1 MRRPAIRGILILL
14 AVVLNLV
21 PALRHDGRTAGIVP
35 GFSIPASS
43 PVASTTPFFREEFI
57 NPDSPLPMSHVASIC
72 ELPGGRL
79 AVTWYSGSREGARDV
94 AIFFSTRGPG
104 ESVWS
109 MPRAIVTRESAA
121 RDLNR
126 SIKKVGNAVIFE
138 DSTGLLE
145 LLYVSI
151 TIGGWSGSALNLTTS
166 ADQGLTWTPSRR
178 LTLSPFFNFSELV
191 KNAPAAL
198 GDGNWVVPIYD
209 EFIGR
214 FPELLWLRK
223 SAGDFIVTKSRI
235 AGGQLVFQPALVTL
249 SSNTA
254 LVVLRDYGPPNK
266 ISIVRTADA
275 GRTWTSPAALDLP
288 NPNSGL
294 DALRLTDGRLL
305 LAFNDSTTGREN
317 LRLAVSV
324 DEGRTWMRVAT
335 LDEEGGSIFSYPFLI
350 QGRDGCVHV
359 VYTWKGK
366 AIKHVEFST
375 GWLDERQREVA
386 K

>member
-1 MRRPAIRGILILL
+1 MRQPAIRGTLILL
-14 AVVLNLV
+14 GVALNLV
-21 PALRHDGRTAGIVP
+21 PASRHDGRTAGIVP
-35 GFSIPASS
+35 DFRIPANSFT
-43 PVASTTPFFREEFI
+43 ASKTPFFREEFI
-57 NPDSPLPMSHVASIC
+57 NPDSALPMSHVASIC
-72 ELPGGRL
+72 ELPDGRL
-79 AVTWYSGSREGARDV
+79 VATWYSGSREGARDV
-94 AIFFSTRGPG
+94 AIFLSTCAPG
-104 ESVWS
+104 QSVWS
-109 MPRAIVTRESAA
+109 TPRAIVTRESAA

-126 SIKKVGNAVIFE
+126 SIKKVGNAVIFQ

-151 TIGGWSGSALNLTTS
+151 TVGGWSGSALNLTTS

-191 KNAPAAL
+191 KNAPVAL
-198 GDGNWVVPIYD
+198 TGDSWVVPIYE
-209 EFIGR
+209 EFLGR

-223 SAGDFIVTKSRI
+223 SEGDFIATKGRI
-235 AGGQLVFQPALVTL
+235 AGGELVFQPALVTL

-254 LVVLRDYGPPNK
+254 LVVLRDYTPQKK
-266 ISIVRTADA
+266 IWVAHTADA
-275 GRTWTSPAALDLP
+275 GRTWTAPAALDLP

-294 DALRLTDGRLL
+294 DALRMTDGRLL
-305 LAFNDSTTGREN
+305 LAFNDSTIGREN
-317 LRLAVSV
+317 LRLAVSI

-335 LDEEGGSIFSYPFLI
+335 LDEEAGSIFSYPFLL

-366 AIKHVEFST
+366 AIKHVEFNT
-375 GWLDERQREVA
+375 GWLDERQHEAA

>member
-1 MRRPAIRGILILL
+1 MRQAAIRGTLILL
-14 AVVLNLV
+14 GVALNLGS
-21 PALRHDGRTAGIVP
+21 ALRHDGRTAGIMP
-35 GFSIPASS
+35 GFRIPANS
-43 PVASTTPFFREEFI
+43 PGTSAAPFFQEEFI

-72 ELPGGRL
+72 ELPDGRL
-79 AVTWYSGSREGARDV
+79 AATWYSGSREGARDV
-94 AIFFSTRGPG
+94 AIFFSTRAPG
-104 ESVWS
+104 QSVWS
-109 MPRAIVTRESAA
+109 TPRAIVTRESTA

-151 TIGGWSGSALNLTTS
+151 TVGGWSGSALNLTTS

-191 KNAPAAL
+191 KNAPIAL
-198 GDGNWVVPIYD
+198 GDDSWVVPIYE
-209 EFIGR
+209 EFLGR

-223 SAGDFIVTKSRI
+223 SAGGFIATKSRI
-235 AGGQLVFQPALVTL
+235 DGGELVFQPALVTL
-249 SSNTA
+249 SSNAA
-254 LVVLRDYGPPNK
+254 LVVLRDYTPQKK
-266 ISIVRTADA
+266 ISISRTADA
-275 GRTWTSPAALDLP
+275 GRTWTSPAVLDLP

-305 LAFNDSTTGREN
+305 LAFNDSNIGREN

-324 DEGRTWMRVAT
+324 DEGRTWVRIAT
-335 LDEEGGSIFSYPFLI
+335 LDEEAGSIFSYPFLI

-366 AIKHVEFST
+366 AIKHVEFNT
-375 GWLDERQREVA
+375 GWLDERQHEAA